1 MLLKWSNARLLK
13 RTSSIK
19 MTLAVYVLI
28 AIISAFASMAFGVN
42 EIKRLEIRQ
51 AGNAAISESIK
62 MQIDSHEQKI
72 RAGRDNDSQKKII
85 LGQIEMLQAQIP
97 KLTYGVSERTINI
110 SREIDALTRRL
121 NNIASHDETTDIK
134 KLESLKKEYAD
145 AASVGIINA
154 DKFKVISDAMGV
166 NSTTLMVS
174 FLFVIT
180 ILIELIM
187 AISAATAM
195 PDGDR
200 KPLSKK
206 KKESYQYHFKD
217 IA

>member
-1 MLLKWSNARLLK
+1 M
-13 RTSSIK
+13 
-19 MTLAVYVLI
+19 
-28 AIISAFASMAFGVN
+28 
-42 EIKRLEIRQ
+42 ERLETRQ
-51 AGNAAISESIK
+51 TGNAAISESLK
-62 MQIDSHEQKI
+62 MQIDSLQQRI
-72 RAGRDNDSQKKII
+72 AAGRDNDSQKKII

-97 KLTYGVSERTINI
+97 KITYGVSERTINI

-121 NNIASHDETTDIK
+121 NNISSHDETTDIK
-134 KLESLKKEYAD
+134 KLESLKREYAD

-187 AISAATAM
+187 AISSATAM

-200 KPLSKK
+200 KPSSKK
-206 KKESYQYHFKD
+206 KKESYQYHFRD